1 MKLWECVDKNV
12 RFILEDGTSIKGRLV
27 DWFDGYDL
35 DGPDELV
42 IGDRSY
48 PEDIYQENQNY

>member
-1 MKLWECVDKNV
+1 ML
-12 RFILEDGTSIKGRLV
+12 IKMFALFCSCNSPLRVGVV

-35 DGPDELV
+35 DGPDEIV

-48 PEDIYQENQNY
+48 PEDISKKNQKY